1 LGVSVLIRESWYYQN
16 RTTQFAIDSCSQVIS
31 RKSPTAIQAMGFSA
45 PVLVSKGN
53 VIFDGATRVKVA
65 EELGLV
71 EVPA

>member
-1 LGVSVLIRESWYYQN
+1 MLKLRSRASMTPTPAWC
-16 RTTQFAIDSCSQVIS
+16 TTTRSSASCTQVIS
-31 RKSPTAIQAMGFSA
+31 RKSPTAIQAFSA

-53 VIFDGATRVKVA
+53 VIFDGATRVKAA